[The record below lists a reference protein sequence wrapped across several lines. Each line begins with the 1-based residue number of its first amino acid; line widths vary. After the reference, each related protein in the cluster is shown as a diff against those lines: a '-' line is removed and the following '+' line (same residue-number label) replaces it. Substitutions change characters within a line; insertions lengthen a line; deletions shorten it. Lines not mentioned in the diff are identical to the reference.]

1 MLHEN
6 LQALRKAKGLSQEE
20 LAERIH
26 VVRQTVSKWEKGLSV
41 PDADLL
47 IQLAEALD
55 TSVSTLL
62 GETVEPEETPEIQQ
76 LSEKLAAVNQ
86 ELARQKERS
95 RKRWRAA
102 FFLLAAAALAVLF
115 WGLEP
120 LLYPALLGLGLS
132 GRDVSVIG
140 GADGPTAIFLSSV
153 PSPELGA
160 LLAIPVLIL
169 AVVGICKTS
178 KR

>member
-6 LQALRKAKGLSQEE
+6 LQNLRKAKGLSQEE

-47 IQLAEALD
+47 IRLAEALD

-62 GETVEPEETPEIQQ
+62 GDPVEPEEIPKVRQ
-76 LSEKLAAVNQ
+76 LSEKLAQLNE
-86 ELARQKERS
+86 ELARQKKRS
-95 RKRWRAA
+95 RRWQLLLFSLVFIASAA
-102 FFLLAAAALAVLF
+102 ILLF
-115 WGLEP
+115 D
-120 LLYPALLGLGLS
+120 LS
-132 GRDVSVIG
+132 QTFHLRSAMEAIG
-140 GADGPTAIFLSSV
+140 GVDGPTAIFVTAV
-153 PSPELGA
+153 PSQGIRD
-160 LLAIPVLIL
+160 LLATLVLVL
-169 AVVGICKTS
+169 AVVGICRNA

>member
-1 MLHEN
+1 MLSEN
-6 LQALRKAKGLSQEE
+6 LQSLRKARGLSQEE

-47 IQLAEALD
+47 IRLAETLD
-55 TSVSTLL
+55 TSVSALL
-62 GETVEPEETPEIQQ
+62 GDAVEPEEIPEVQQ

-86 ELARQKERS
+86 ELAQQKDRS
-95 RKRWRAA
+95 RKRWHAF
-102 FFLLAAAALAVLF
+102 FFLLAAAALVVLL

-120 LLYPALLGLGLS
+120 LLYPALAGLGLLD
-132 GRDVSVIG
+132 RDISVIG
-140 GADGPTAIFLSSV
+140 GADGPTTIFLAAAPSS
-153 PSPELGA
+153 ELGTV
-160 LLAIPVLIL
+160 LAIPVLIL
-169 AVVGICKTS
+169 AVVGICKTA

>member
-47 IQLAEALD
+47 IRLAGALD
-55 TSVSTLL
+55 TSVSALL
-62 GETVEPEETPEIQQ
+62 GDTIEPEEMPKMQQ
-76 LSEKLAAVNQ
+76 LSEKLAHLNE
-86 ELARQKERS
+86 ELARQKKHS
-95 RKRWRAA
+95 RRWHLTL
-102 FFLLAAAALAVLF
+102 FFLAAIAALGILLF
-115 WGLEP
+115 DLTQAMHLRSAME
-120 LLYPALLGLGLS
+120 
-132 GRDVSVIG
+132 VIG
-140 GADGPTAIFLSSV
+140 GADGPTAIFV
-153 PSPELGA
+153 TAAPSQGIRD
-160 LLAIPVLIL
+160 LLAILVLIL
-169 AVVGICKTS
+169 AVVGICKTG

>member
-1 MLHEN
+1 MLSEN
-6 LQALRKAKGLSQEE
+6 LQSLRKARGLSQEE

-47 IQLAEALD
+47 IRLAETLD
-55 TSVSTLL
+55 TPVSALL
-62 GETVEPEETPEIQQ
+62 GDAVETEGIPEVQQ

-86 ELARQKERS
+86 ELAQQKERT
-95 RKRWRAA
+95 RKRWHAF
-102 FFLLAAAALAVLF
+102 FFLLAAAALVVLL

-120 LLYPALLGLGLS
+120 LLYPALAGLGLL
-132 GRDVSVIG
+132 GRDISVIG
-140 GADGPTAIFLSSV
+140 GADGPTAIFV
-153 PSPELGA
+153 TAAPSKGIRDM
-160 LLAIPVLIL
+160 LAILVLIL
-169 AVVGICKTS
+169 AVVGICKTA